1 MKTYKVINRET
12 GEIICSELDLDMAE
26 FMLHDYEKQDIMDG
40 IFVKDFYQI
49 IEE

>member
-12 GEIICSELDLDMAE
+12 GEVICSELDLDMAE
-26 FMLHDYEKQDIMDG
+26 FMLHDYEKQDIHDG
-40 IFVKDFYQI
+40 TFVKDFYQI

>member
-12 GEIICSELDLDMAE
+12 GEVICSELDLDMAE
-26 FMLHDYEKQDIMDG
+26 FMLHDYEKQDIYDG
-40 IFVKDFYQI
+40 TFVKDFYQI